1 MKNEINAIKTNNK
14 DDLYYKIMII
24 GASKVGKTQI
34 LKRFCKDN
42 FEENYFPTFGMDFRV
57 QKYFFENFTTTVQI
71 IDVSGK
77 NAPPKDLLRPY
88 ILDSDCFICVYDISQ
103 RDSVVELNSIISDY
117 EKIINNNNNNN
128 DNNNNNNKNQ
138 CWYFVGNKNETINRE
153 CSNNP
158 ADIFEYTPLGTI
170 GFIEVSAKENK
181 FIENM
186 FNNAIFQIRN
196 VKRRIV
202 FDNPLFNYSA
212 KAPIIKDKN
221 EDKQNNDNPEKNSK
235 CIFF

>member
-1 MKNEINAIKTNNK
+1 MKNEIIPSKNINK

-24 GASKVGKTQI
+24 GSSYVGKTQI
-34 LKRFCKDN
+34 LKRFCKEE

-71 IDVSGK
+71 IEVSGK

-88 ILDSDCFICVYDISQ
+88 ILDSDCFICVYDVSKK
-103 RDSVVELNSIISDY
+103 DSVNELNDIISDY
-117 EKIINNNNNNN
+117 EKII
-128 DNNNNNNKNQ
+128 DNRNKSQ
-138 CWYFVGNKNETINRE
+138 CWYFVGNKNDTINRE

-158 ADIFEYTPLGTI
+158 ADIFSYTPLGTI

-186 FNNAIFQIRN
+186 FNNTIFQIRN
-196 VKRRIV
+196 VKRRII
-202 FDNPLFNYSA
+202 FDNQMLNNNVKVPV
-212 KAPIIKDKN
+212 IKDKI
-221 EDKQNNDNPEKNSK
+221 EDKQNNDNPENKSK
-235 CIFF
+235 CTIF